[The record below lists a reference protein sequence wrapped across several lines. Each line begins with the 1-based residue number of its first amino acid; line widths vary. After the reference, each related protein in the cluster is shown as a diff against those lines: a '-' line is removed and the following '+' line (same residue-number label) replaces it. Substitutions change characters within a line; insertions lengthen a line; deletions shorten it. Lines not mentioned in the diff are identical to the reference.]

1 MKKLFLCI
9 LLVVCLL
16 PNIFASD
23 VTFFGVVDGTTKKD
37 AVKILKQQ
45 KVKTTEVG
53 SMLKVN
59 LKEYL
64 GLKTISIGLNFTKDK
79 EPKMKGYAI
88 SFDEDNTLED
98 ISLAILPIL
107 EEYGIDFLKEP
118 IVTSNETY
126 LVSGKSEDG
135 DVIVQFYYESY
146 KGHIF
151 YDLLVLKTTY

>member
-1 MKKLFLCI
+1 MKKLFLS
-9 LLVVCLL
+9 LLLAVCLL

-23 VTFFGVVDGTTKKD
+23 VTFCGVVDGTTKKD

-45 KVKTTEVG
+45 KVKTREVG
-53 SMLKVN
+53 SMLEVN
-59 LKEYL
+59 LKEYF
-64 GLKTISIGLNFTKDK
+64 GLKTLLIALIFTKDK
-79 EPKMKGYAI
+79 EPKMEGYTI

-107 EEYGIDFLKEP
+107 EEYGVQFLKEP

-135 DVIVQFYYESY
+135 EVIVQFYYESY